1 MSPTPLASGVWG
13 VLATPFTGPDLAVD
27 HDSLRKLT
35 EHFTRTGVTG
45 LTVLGVFG
53 EAAQLSATER
63 GDVLSTVTDCVG
75 LPLVVGVTSLG
86 TAPAIEEIRA
96 AQQVAGER
104 LAAAMVQVN
113 TARPE
118 TLARHLEAVYGA
130 TGVGLVVQ
138 DYPAA
143 SGVRIPAAVLTSA
156 LRELPFVV
164 AVKAE
169 ASPTTVTVAA
179 LSDLPG
185 ISVYGGLGG
194 LNLLD
199 ELAAGAAGAMTGF
212 SFPEGLVACVAAYRE
227 HGAEAARAAWAPYLP
242 LVAFEQQ
249 APVAL
254 AIRKECLRRRG
265 LLREAAVRPPAAPL
279 PDALRH
285 LLTRHVELTSS
296 RHSRPATSGVC

>member
-1 MSPTPLASGVWG
+1 MTALAPGVWG
-13 VLATPFTGPDLAVD
+13 VLATPFIGADLAVD
-27 HDSLRKLT
+27 HDSLRGLAK
-35 EHFTRTGVTG
+35 HFAQTGATG

-53 EAAQLSATER
+53 EAAQLSAAER
-63 GDVLSTVTDCVG
+63 TAVLETVVDSVG
-75 LPLVVGVTSLG
+75 LPLVTGVTALG
-86 TAPAIEEIRA
+86 TAPAVEEIRA
-96 AQQVAGER
+96 AQRVTGDR
-104 LAAAMVQVN
+104 LAAAMVQIS

-118 TLARHLEAVYGA
+118 TLTRHLEAVYAA
-130 TGVGLVVQ
+130 TGAALVVQ

-143 SGVRIPAAVLTSA
+143 TGVRIPADVLASV
-156 LRELPFVV
+156 LRDLPFVV

-169 ASPTTVTVAA
+169 SSPTAVTVAA

-185 ISVYGGLGG
+185 ISVFGGLGG

-212 SFPEGLVACVAAYRE
+212 SFPEGLVACVTAYRE

-254 AIRKECLRRRG
+254 AIRKECLRRLG
-265 LLREAAVRPPAAPL
+265 LLREATVRPPAAPL
-279 PDALRH
+279 PDALRR
-285 LLTRHVELTSS
+285 LLPRLDRSP
-296 RHSRPATSGVC
+296 R